1 MRRAFGWLCLVAGL
15 ALLLAVAASWQLQE
29 SRTDR
34 AQARLRT
41 ELPVVPSVA
50 LHRSAPPVAR
60 AVPLGH
66 ALAVLSIPRFGAD
79 WRWVAV
85 QGTTADALAEGP
97 GHYAWT
103 PLPGARGNVAF
114 AAHRAGHG
122 DPFIDFDLLR
132 PGDRVV
138 FEQAGVRWVYR
149 LDRSPVIIDPT
160 DDWVL
165 DPLPGHR
172 LTLTTC
178 WPKYGSSKRM
188 YVRGHLVAVHEPRPD
203 RPTRG

>member
-1 MRRAFGWLCLVAGL
+1 MRRAVGWLCLLGGL
-15 ALLLAVAASWQLQE
+15 ALLASVAISWHQQQ
-29 SRTDR
+29 SQTAR

-60 AVPLGH
+60 SVPYGH
-66 ALAVLSIPRFGAD
+66 ALAAMSIPRFGAD
-79 WRWVAV
+79 WHWVAV
-85 QGTTADALAEGP
+85 QGTTQDALAEGP

-114 AAHRAGHG
+114 AGHRAGHG

-138 FEQAGVRWVYR
+138 FQQAGVRWVYR
-149 LDRSPVIIDPT
+149 LDRSPVIIPPT
-160 DDWVL
+160 ASWVL
-165 DPLPGHR
+165 NPLPGHR

-188 YVRGHLVAVHEPRPD
+188 YVRGHLVAVHEPQPARAAA
-203 RPTRG
+203 G